1 MLKLA
6 LILFSLVVW
15 VSIFAY
21 FWWPDIIRWLDNRF
35 GKDSS
40 PPDPDAGEED
50 ASIPP
55 PPLFTEAEPKKEAPA
70 KSESSSS

>member
-21 FWWPDIIRWLDNRF
+21 FWWPDIVRWFDNRF
-35 GKDSS
+35 GKDSL
-40 PPDPDAGEED
+40 PHNAEEEEEEHNK
-50 ASIPP
+50 
-55 PPLFTEAEPKKEAPA
+55 PLFAETELKESAPA
-70 KSESSSS
+70 KSESTSTP